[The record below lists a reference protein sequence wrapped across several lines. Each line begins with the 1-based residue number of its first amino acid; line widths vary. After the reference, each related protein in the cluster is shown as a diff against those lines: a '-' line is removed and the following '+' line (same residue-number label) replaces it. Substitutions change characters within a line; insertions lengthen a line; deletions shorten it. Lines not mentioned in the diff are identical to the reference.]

1 MAKKSITVMVPAY
14 NEEEHL
20 EGTIE
25 TIFGVLKELFEDYE
39 ILIFDDCSSDK
50 TGVIA
55 EELAK
60 KYKYITVVHN
70 KRNQG
75 LGYNHR
81 IGAQM
86 STKDYYCWIPG
97 DNDFSGESIKNL
109 LSNIGDEDI
118 LLSYP
123 TNKNVRP
130 LYRRVISAS
139 FTKSLNFLFGLN
151 LNWYTGVIVYR
162 TSLLKEVRRETNSF
176 AYNAEILIQLLKKG
190 CSYREFPVQIKG
202 VRGSNMFKIK
212 NIVGVLTTVARLY
225 FRN

>member
-1 MAKKSITVMVPAY
+1 MANKSITVMVPAY

-20 EGTIE
+20 EGSIE
-25 TIFGVLKELFEDYE
+25 TILGVLNGLFDDYE

-50 TGVIA
+50 TGFIA
-55 EELAK
+55 DELAK
-60 KYKYITVVHN
+60 KNKYMTVIHN

-86 STKDYYCWIPG
+86 STKDYYCWFPG

-109 LSNIGDEDI
+109 LSHIGDEDI

-123 TNKNVRP
+123 TNKDVRP
-130 LYRRVISAS
+130 LYRRVISES
-139 FTKSLNFLFGLN
+139 FTRFLNFLFDLK
-151 LNWYTGVIVYR
+151 LKWYTGVIVYR

-176 AYNAEILIQLLKKG
+176 AYNAEILVQLLKKG

-212 NIVGVLTTVARLY
+212 NIVGVFTTVVRLY